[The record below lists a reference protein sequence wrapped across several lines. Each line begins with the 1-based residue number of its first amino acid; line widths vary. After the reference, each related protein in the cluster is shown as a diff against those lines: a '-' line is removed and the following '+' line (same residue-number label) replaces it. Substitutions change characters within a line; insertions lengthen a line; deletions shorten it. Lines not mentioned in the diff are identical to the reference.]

1 LRWWQNLATM
11 FLRPHQR
18 SKDGKDHTYWS
29 LVETVRRPSGPRQR
43 TLCYLGELNS
53 SAQAR
58 WLKTVEVF
66 NEQGET
72 EQLKLFPS
80 HIEPPANDPQV
91 VRVLVNRVRLERT
104 RQFGTCFLGWELW
117 KRLELDD
124 FFQQAMDD
132 DPAEVPWS
140 RVAAVLAI
148 NRLCAPGSE
157 LAIEERWY
165 PSTALEDLLDLD
177 EDKINDTRL
186 YRCLDR
192 MLPHKTKL
200 EQHLKQRYGELFG
213 AEFDVLLYDLTST
226 YVEGA
231 AEKNPMM
238 RRGYSRDHRPDC
250 EQMVIALIVNREGF
264 PFSYETFDGNRADV
278 STMETILRMVER
290 KYGKA
295 RRIWVMDRGLVSE
308 ENLEAIRRRGGQYL
322 VGTPRSQMKRFEA
335 ELLQDDWRQVRPGV
349 EVKQVA
355 IRQREET
362 YILCRTAGR
371 QEKEKAIRKRVST
384 RMEEALQRLQK
395 TIATGRLKDRHKMER
410 RLGKIQARHS
420 QVNDLFEVT
429 LRDTPEG
436 VRLLWEMKKERKA
449 WRELREGAYM
459 LRTNLQ
465 ADSAEQLWS
474 KYMQLTEAEASFRAL
489 KSELSIR
496 PLFHQK
502 EPRVKAHVMVAFL
515 GYALWVT
522 LKHLLK
528 RWPTIIPQASASGM
542 ESAQPLA
549 PTKALALL
557 STLQSADIVLPTTDG
572 RELRLRRITE
582 PTTEQNY
589 LLHQLGI
596 SLPER
601 LNLHAKCSA
610 DSAIA

>member
-1 LRWWQNLATM
+1 M

-18 SKDGKDHTYWS
+18 QKDGKDHAYWS
-29 LVETVRRPSGPRQR
+29 LVETVRTAHGPRQR

-58 WLKTVEVF
+58 WLKTIEVF
-66 NEQGET
+66 NEQGEAQ
-72 EQLKLFPS
+72 QLKLFPS
-80 HIEPPANDPQV
+80 HIEPPADDPQV
-91 VRVLVNRVRLERT
+91 ARVLVHRVRLERT
-104 RQFGTCFLGWELW
+104 RQFGACFLGWELW
-117 KRLELDD
+117 KRLELDR
-124 FFQQAMDD
+124 FFEQTVDP

-140 RVAAVLAI
+140 RVAALLAI

-165 PSTALEDLLDLD
+165 PSTALDDLL
-177 EDKINDTRL
+177 EIEEGKINDTRL
-186 YRCLDR
+186 CRCLDR
-192 MLPHKTKL
+192 VLPHKTKL
-200 EQHLKQRYGELFG
+200 ERHLKQRYGELFG

-231 AEKNPMM
+231 AESNPMM

-250 EQMVIALIVNREGF
+250 EQMVIALIVNSEGF

-278 STMETILRMVER
+278 TTMETILRMVER

-295 RRIWVMDRGLVSE
+295 RRLWVMDRGIVSE
-308 ENLEAIRRRGGQYL
+308 ENLEAIRKRGGQYL
-322 VGTPRSQMKRFEA
+322 VGTPRRQMKQFEA
-335 ELLQDDWRQVRPGV
+335 ELLQDDWTRVRPDV

-355 IRQREET
+355 VPEAEET

-371 QEKEKAIRKRVST
+371 KEKEKAIRKRFSA
-384 RMEEALQRLQK
+384 RMEEALQRLEK
-395 TIATGRLKDRHKMER
+395 TIAAGRLKDRHKMER

-420 QVNDLFEVT
+420 QVNDLFEVA

-436 VRLLWEMKKERKA
+436 VRLVWGMKKERTA
-449 WRELREGAYM
+449 WRDLREGAYL
-459 LRTNLQ
+459 LRTNLR
-465 ADSAEQLWS
+465 ADSAEELWS

-502 EPRVKAHVMVAFL
+502 EPRVKAHVLVAFL

-528 RWPTIIPQASASGM
+528 RRPAIVPQPSASGVDQ
-542 ESAQPLA
+542 AQPWSPL
-549 PTKALALL
+549 KALALL

-572 RELRLRRITE
+572 RQIRLRRITE
-582 PTTEQNY
+582 PTAEQKS

-596 SLPER
+596 RLPER
-601 LNLHAKCSA
+601 LQSHPKCSA

>member
-1 LRWWQNLATM
+1 M

-29 LVETVRRPSGPRQR
+29 LVETVRTANGPRQR
-43 TLCYLGELNS
+43 TLCYLGELNG

-58 WLKTVEVF
+58 WLKSVEVF
-66 NEQGET
+66 NEQGEAQ
-72 EQLKLFPS
+72 QLKLFPS
-80 HIEPPANDPQV
+80 HVEVPDDDPQV
-91 VRVLVNRVRLERT
+91 ARVLVNRVRLERT
-104 RQFGTCFLGWELW
+104 RQFGACFLGWELW
-117 KRLELDD
+117 KHLKLDH
-124 FFQQAMDD
+124 FFEQAVDD
-132 DPAEVPWS
+132 DPADVAWS

-157 LAIEERWY
+157 LAVEERWY
-165 PSTALEDLLDLD
+165 PATALDDLL
-177 EDKINDTRL
+177 EIEEGKINDTRL

-192 MLPHKTKL
+192 ILPHKTKL

-226 YVEGA
+226 YVEGT

-238 RRGYSRDHRPDC
+238 ARGYSRDHRPDC
-250 EQMVIALIVNREGF
+250 EQMVIALIVNSEGF

-295 RRIWVMDRGLVSE
+295 RRIWVFDRGIVSE
-308 ENLEAIRRRGGQYL
+308 ENLGAIRKRGGQYL
-322 VGTPRSQMKRFEA
+322 VGTPRRQMKRFEA
-335 ELLQDDWRQVRPGV
+335 ELLKENWSQVRPDV

-355 IRQREET
+355 IPQGNET
-362 YILCRTAGR
+362 YILCRTTGR
-371 QEKEKAIRKRVST
+371 KEKERAIRKRFST
-384 RMEEALQRLQK
+384 RMEEALKRLQT
-395 TIATGRLKDRHKMER
+395 TIAEGRLKDRNKMER

-429 LRDTPEG
+429 LRDTPAG
-436 VRLLWEMKKERKA
+436 VRLVWEVHAERKI
-449 WRELREGAYM
+449 WRDLREGAYL

-465 ADSAEQLWS
+465 ADSAEEMWS

-502 EPRVKAHVMVAFL
+502 EPRVKAHVLVAFL

-528 RWPTIIPQASASGM
+528 RRPAIVPQPSASGVDNV
-542 ESAQPLA
+542 QPFS
-549 PTKALALL
+549 PRKALALL
-557 STLQSADIVLPTTDG
+557 STLQSGDIVLPTTDG
-572 RELRLRRITE
+572 REIRLRRITE
-582 PTTEQNY
+582 PTAEQKS
-589 LLHQLGI
+589 LLHQLGL

-601 LNLHAKCSA
+601 LKSLSKCSA

>member
-1 LRWWQNLATM
+1 M

-18 SKDGKDHTYWS
+18 KKDGKEHIYWS
-29 LVETVRRPSGPRQR
+29 LVETVRTPDGPRHR

-53 SAQAR
+53 SAQVQ

-66 NEQGET
+66 NEQGEAQ
-72 EQLKLFPS
+72 QLKLFPS
-80 HIEPPANDPQV
+80 HVEAPADDPQV
-91 VRVLVNRVRLERT
+91 ARVLVNRVRLERT
-104 RQFGTCFLGWELW
+104 RQFGSCFLGWELW
-117 KRLELDD
+117 KRLDLDR
-124 FFQQAMDD
+124 FFAQVVDD
-132 DPAEVPWS
+132 DPADVPWS

-165 PSTALEDLLDLD
+165 PSTALDDLL
-177 EDKINDTRL
+177 EIEEGKINDTRL

-192 MLPHKTKL
+192 ILPHKTKL

-231 AEKNPMM
+231 AEKNPMV

-250 EQMVIALIVNREGF
+250 EQLVIALIVNSEGF
-264 PFSYETFDGNRADV
+264 PFSYETFDGNRSDV
-278 STMETILRMVER
+278 TTMETILRMVER

-295 RRIWVMDRGLVSE
+295 RRIWVFDRGIVSE
-308 ENLEAIRRRGGQYL
+308 ENLAAIRKRGGQYL
-322 VGTPRSQMKRFEA
+322 VGTPRSKMKQFEA
-335 ELLQDDWRQVRPGV
+335 ELLKDNWTQVRPEV
-349 EVKQVA
+349 AVKQVA
-355 IRQREET
+355 IAPGEET

-371 QEKEKAIRKRVST
+371 QGKEEAIRKRFST
-384 RMEEALQRLQK
+384 RMEDALQRLQK
-395 TIATGRLKDRHKMER
+395 TIAAGRLKDRNKMER
-410 RLGKIQARHS
+410 RLGKIQARHP
-420 QVNDLFEVT
+420 QVNDLIEVT
-429 LRDTPEG
+429 LRDTPQG
-436 VRLLWEMKKERKA
+436 VRLEWEMKAERKA
-449 WRELREGAYM
+449 WRELREGAYL
-459 LRTNLQ
+459 LRTNVQ

-474 KYMQLTEAEASFRAL
+474 QYMQLTEAEASFRAL

-528 RWPTIIPQASASGM
+528 RRPAIVPQPSVSGVNN
-542 ESAQPLA
+542 AQPLS
-549 PTKALALL
+549 PMKALALL
-557 STLQSADIVLPTTDG
+557 NTLQSADIVLPTTDG
-572 RELRLRRITE
+572 REIRLRRITE
-582 PTTEQNY
+582 PSAEQNS
-589 LLHQLGI
+589 LLHQLG
-596 SLPER
+596 
-601 LNLHAKCSA
+601 LNLPQHLNSRLKCSA